1 MRRVPSTR
9 RAMATT
15 SWEVTPAGLSTS
27 TTPSIVLVL
36 WSDSRFL
43 LDLREQRLDA
53 RRARDALVHLE
64 RDLWCETQ
72 AQRTPHA
79 SAQVTGE
86 AVEPVEC
93 RRTILLGTVDAHEHL
108 RSAQVARDFYTGDG
122 DQADNP
128 RIFH

>member
-53 RRARDALVHLE
+53 CRARDALVHLQ

-72 AQRTPHA
+72 AQRAPHA
-79 SAQVTGE
+79 SPQMTGQ
-86 AVEPVEC
+86 AVETVEC
-93 RRTILLGTVDAHEHL
+93 RRTL
-108 RSAQVARDFYTGDG
+108 RIGAV
-122 DQADNP
+122 
-128 RIFH
+128 